1 MIFFIIFLTFN
12 LAIKIFMH
20 YRENETYKIIG
31 ICMEVHRNL
40 GPGLLEVI
48 YKDALE
54 VEFKEND
61 IPFEREKEYSIEY
74 KGKILPHKF
83 YADFV
88 INENIILE
96 VKAIK
101 EFSTEHIAQILNY
114 IKLSNSEVGLLVN
127 FQTKSLQ
134 YKRYVI

>member
-1 MIFFIIFLTFN
+1 MQ
-12 LAIKIFMH
+12 H

-40 GPGLLEVI
+40 GPGLLEII

-54 VEFKEND
+54 IEFRENN

-74 KGKILPHKF
+74 KGKVLPHKF
-83 YADFV
+83 YADFI
-88 INENIILE
+88 INEDIVLE

-101 EFSTEHIAQILNY
+101 EFSSEHIAQILNY

-134 YKRYVI
+134 YKRYIL

>member
-1 MIFFIIFLTFN
+1 MS
-12 LAIKIFMH
+12 H
-20 YRENETYKIIG
+20 YREQETYKIIG

-54 VEFKEND
+54 IEFKQNN
-61 IPFEREKEYSIEY
+61 IPFMREKEFFIEY
-74 KGKILPHKF
+74 KGQILPHKF
-83 YADFV
+83 YADFIV
-88 INENIILE
+88 NEDVILE

-101 EFSTEHIAQILNY
+101 EFSNEHIAQTLNY
-114 IKLSNSEVGLLVN
+114 MKLSNSEIGLLVN

-134 YKRYVI
+134 YKRYVL

>member
-1 MIFFIIFLTFN
+1 MQHN
-12 LAIKIFMH
+12 
-20 YRENETYKIIG
+20 REEETYKIIG

-40 GPGLLEVI
+40 GPGLLEVV

-54 VEFKEND
+54 VEFKENS

-74 KGKILPHKF
+74 KGKVLPHKF

-88 INENIILE
+88 INEDIILE

-101 EFSTEHIAQILNY
+101 EFSSEHIAQILNY
-114 IKLSNSEVGLLVN
+114 IKLSSSEVGLLVN

-134 YKRYVI
+134 HKRYII